1 MDREGVASAGV
12 AAIGYDAGTQT
23 LEVEFI
29 KGSVYQY
36 YGVPQQMY
44 EEVMRAASKGGFVN
58 TYIRNSY
65 PYSRVG

>member
-1 MDREGVASAGV
+1 MDRKAITSASV
-12 AAIGYDAGTQT
+12 AAIGYDSGTQT
-23 LEVEFI
+23 LEVEFV

-36 YGVPQQMY
+36 YGMPKHMY